1 MRETVRQTDSQAEVA
16 QGRVFGSAVEPH
28 RHVNRTSRTGQAHRP
43 STEPG
48 YGAGAGLLPAPVVLP
63 VRQVGHSLS
72 EINPCPIG
80 RNGHRQASVVPH
92 DPRVEAGNHVETKNA
107 ATPVRARGQAGLAW
121 SPRADSWHYAGYRA
135 RPGPGTGRRSSRGSA
150 PGKLDGRSGDRCPGS
165 VTGQARHP
173 RHPTLTG
180 LPWIRNGRPG
190 R

>member
-16 QGRVFGSAVEPH
+16 QGRVFGTAVEPH

-63 VRQVGHSLS
+63 FRQVGHSLS

-121 SPRADSWHYAGYRA
+121 SPRADSWHCAGYRA
-135 RPGPGTGRRSSRGSA
+135 RPGPAREGGAGHRVGQLPGSWPGGPGTG
-150 PGKLDGRSGDRCPGS
+150 
-165 VTGQARHP
+165 P
-173 RHPTLTG
+173 RFPS
-180 LPWIRNGRPG
+180 PVRPG
-190 R
+190 TRAIPR